1 MKTSHLFQGRN
12 VQKSRNPRGKNMKL
26 TGPDEIHEAQP
37 WKKMSFHEIERTW
50 PKSKEITKRER
61 GIHEIQQRKRESYEI
76 QREFHEIQ
84 RRKREFH
91 EIHEGEA

>member
-1 MKTSHLFQGRN
+1 
-12 VQKSRNPRGKNMKL
+12 MKL